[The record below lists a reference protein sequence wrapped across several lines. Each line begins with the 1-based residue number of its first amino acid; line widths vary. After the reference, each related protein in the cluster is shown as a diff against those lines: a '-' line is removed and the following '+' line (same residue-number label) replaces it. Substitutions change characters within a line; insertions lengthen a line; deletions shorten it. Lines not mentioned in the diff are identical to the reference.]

1 MKKIDRVIKKL
12 GDLYE
17 FNRKIK
23 AYVLVKKERANIAKA
38 DRQSSAMTG
47 KLND

>member
-12 GDLYE
+12 SDLYE

-23 AYVLVKKERANIAKA
+23 AYELGKKEKAKSLKPT
-38 DRQSSAMTG
+38 DSPRR
-47 KLND
+47 

>member
-12 GDLYE
+12 SDLYE

-23 AYVLVKKERANIAKA
+23 VYELGKKEKANIKSLKPT
-38 DRQSSAMTG
+38 DSPRR
-47 KLND
+47 

>member
-12 GDLYE
+12 SDLYE

-23 AYVLVKKERANIAKA
+23 AYVLVKKEKANKPLKPT
-38 DRQSSAMTG
+38 DSPRR
-47 KLND
+47 